1 MKTKGKS
8 VESFVKER
16 KEPKER
22 NACWVSPNIK
32 YKFVKISK
40 ERSERNFF
48 DKGIRNFFNI
58 QMFPMENK

>member
-8 VESFVKER
+8 VESFAKER
-16 KEPKER
+16 KEPKE
-22 NACWVSPNIK
+22 I
-32 YKFVKISK
+32 
-40 ERSERNFF
+40 NFF